1 MVNTD
6 KDFRQMAHDIQ
17 EDIFATKEEEAILS
31 KYNGIPEKVKVK
43 VKPHVPL
50 SELVAPLLQK
60 WGK

>member
-1 MVNTD
+1 
-6 KDFRQMAHDIQ
+6 MAHDIQ